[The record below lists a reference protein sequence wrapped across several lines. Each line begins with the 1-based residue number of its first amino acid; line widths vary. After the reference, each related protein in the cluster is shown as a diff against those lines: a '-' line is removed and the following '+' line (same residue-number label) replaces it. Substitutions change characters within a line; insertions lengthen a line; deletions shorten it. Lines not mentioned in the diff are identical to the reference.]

1 MANSY
6 NDSDSSD
13 DTTRGNS
20 ISEYNKI
27 KGSTTNKINVNV
39 DDSIGGSNRG
49 VMRPY
54 CGGL

>member
-27 KGSTTNKINVNV
+27 KGSTINKINVNV